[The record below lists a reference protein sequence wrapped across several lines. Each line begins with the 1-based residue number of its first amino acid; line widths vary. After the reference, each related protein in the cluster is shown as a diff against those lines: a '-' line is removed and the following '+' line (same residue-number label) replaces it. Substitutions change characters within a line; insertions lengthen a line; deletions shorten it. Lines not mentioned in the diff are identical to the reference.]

1 MNGNSHP
8 ELVIWADVMYNDD
21 VYQEAYVSEMMVR
34 KQIYLPRR
42 QNQML
47 KRLAKQRGVSEAE
60 IIRQALER
68 EAEMTAPL
76 SRDSRKALD
85 AMTQFARSLRERP
98 ELMKGTPYQFIREEI
113 YTEREDRWEVA
124 AEGS

>member
-1 MNGNSHP
+1 M
-8 ELVIWADVMYNDD
+8 
-21 VYQEAYVSEMMVR
+21 SEMMVR
-34 KQIYLPRR
+34 KQVYLPRR

-85 AMTQFARSLRERP
+85 AMIQFARSLRERP
-98 ELMKGTPYQFIREEI
+98 ELMQGAPYQFIREEI
-113 YTEREDRWEVA
+113 YTEREHRWEVPA
-124 AEGS
+124 KGS